1 MKNFK
6 PTELI
11 KCYRE
16 RKQDRC
22 AECRLTGPAH
32 GLPNGT
38 EANIE
43 SLVDNVLDPAREQF
57 GKPIYVNSGF
67 RCPLHNTTVGG
78 VPKSQHIAG
87 EAADITAGGLTAYG
101 LPLTEDERRAENLKL
116 AKIIAAQG
124 KFDQIILY
132 VNSSTSLEPRFIHV
146 SYKRNGDNRHC
157 ILKQIAG
164 QKTYTEVPSL

>member
-6 PTELI
+6 RTELI
-11 KCYRE
+11 KCYHE

-22 AECRLTGPAH
+22 AECRLTGQAH

-43 SLVDNVLDPAREQF
+43 ALVDNVLDPAREQF

-87 EAADITAGGLTAYG
+87 EAADIQAGGLTAYG
-101 LPLTEDERRAENLKL
+101 LPLTDDERKAENLKL
-116 AKIIAAQG
+116 AKILAHQNN
-124 KFDQIILY
+124 FDLMILY
-132 VNSSTSLEPRFIHV
+132 VNSATDLRPRFIHV
-146 SYKRNGDNRHC
+146 SYKRSGANRHK
-157 ILKQIAG
+157 ILKQVAG
-164 QKTYTEVPSL
+164 QKTYSEVPSL